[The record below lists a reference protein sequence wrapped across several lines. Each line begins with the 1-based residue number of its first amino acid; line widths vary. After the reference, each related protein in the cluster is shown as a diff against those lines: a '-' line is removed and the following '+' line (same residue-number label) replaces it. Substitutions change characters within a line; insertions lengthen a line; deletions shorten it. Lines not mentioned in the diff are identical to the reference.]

1 MEGQIFKDI
10 STELDLNGPYLSFT
24 TDPTDG
30 TAVSGSVSYAGV
42 ATCSYGISSP
52 ENIGTL
58 EYQWYEYQSGAT
70 PATFVGS
77 KLTDGASISG
87 ATTNTLTVSNLVS
100 GTDDNRQ
107 FYLEAQY
114 KPAQVDY
121 ESGNPPNEPLNSDK
135 AGVTI
140 APTINIISQPTTKVV
155 STNVETTFQADAN
168 LSNGSGAALTYQ
180 WYIDGVAETN
190 RTKETTITGSRTVA
204 SPHSYSW
211 SNPADHTL
219 PSNAYNITTE
229 IAGAQSGAGGRDG
242 GGPGAIGCTG
252 KGGNFSLE
260 PSVAGKTL
268 KYRIGARGGTGGS
281 CRGTGCSGAPGSV
294 AGNVGNGS
302 RGGGAGNRGWSGA
315 GGGGAAASFIYV
327 PGLPGPGNIVVAGGG
342 GGGGGGSWNR
352 GGISHTPNGEPGNG
366 KNFEAWPG
374 PVPLSNGYLSGEVE
388 NSGDGGGGGGGGGGS
403 PGGQSGNRGHDK
415 NHGAYTGFGG

>member
-10 STELDLNGPYLSFT
+10 NTELDLNGPYLSFT

-87 ATTNTLTVSNLVS
+87 ATTNTLTVSNQTS

-180 WYIDGVAETN
+180 WYIDGDAETN
-190 RTKETTITGSRTVA
+190 RTK
-204 SPHSYSW
+204 
-211 SNPADHTL
+211 
-219 PSNAYNITTE
+219 
-229 IAGAQSGAGGRDG
+229 
-242 GGPGAIGCTG
+242 
-252 KGGNFSLE
+252 
-260 PSVAGKTL
+260 
-268 KYRIGARGGTGGS
+268 
-281 CRGTGCSGAPGSV
+281 
-294 AGNVGNGS
+294 
-302 RGGGAGNRGWSGA
+302 
-315 GGGGAAASFIYV
+315 
-327 PGLPGPGNIVVAGGG
+327 
-342 GGGGGGSWNR
+342 
-352 GGISHTPNGEPGNG
+352 
-366 KNFEAWPG
+366 
-374 PVPLSNGYLSGEVE
+374 
-388 NSGDGGGGGGGGGGS
+388 
-403 PGGQSGNRGHDK
+403 
-415 NHGAYTGFGG
+415 